1 MSTPALSKRARMV
14 VDGVIA
20 AYDAGGSYN
29 TVGREFKIKVSAV
42 QTIMRKYSPGS
53 IRTSRGQQLD
63 VRLQPKRAEEGLTL
77 AALGQS
83 RVGPCRGCGVLL
95 VAETRE
101 NPVTGQT
108 CGLCLDFA
116 AGGGPREW
124 YRGRRVA

>member
-1 MSTPALSKRARMV
+1 MTTPALSERDRAIV
-14 VDGVIA
+14 NAVIT

-42 QTIMRKYSPGS
+42 QIIMRKYSPGS
-53 IRTSRGQQLD
+53 IRTSRHQQLG
-63 VRLQPKRAEEGLTL
+63 VRLQPAPAQEGLTL
-77 AALGQS
+77 AALGLS
-83 RVGPCRGCGVLL
+83 RVGPCRGCGIPL

-116 AGGGPREW
+116 DGGGPARK
-124 YRGRRVA
+124 RARAA